1 MVRVAV
7 LGATGAV
14 GMEMLRI
21 MEERH
26 FSAED
31 ITLLSSTRNAG
42 TTLVWRGEQH
52 VVREATPDAFRGI
65 DIVLSAVGSDVA
77 STLLPE
83 AVSRGAVAVDNSS
96 AFRLDPHVP
105 LVVPEVNPGD
115 VAWHRGIIAN
125 PNCSTIIALVAVK
138 PLHDFAAVRR
148 MVVSTYQAVSGAGS
162 AGVDEL
168 QAQVHAHVRGEL
180 PHANVFPHPIAFNV
194 IPHID
199 SFGENGYTGE
209 EMKMQNEARKILHT
223 PDLRISCTC
232 VRVPVFRS
240 HSEAITIETERPL
253 SAAKTRE
260 LLRNAPGVRLV
271 DDPARNDYPMPLQAA
286 GQDLILVGRIRQ
298 DISADNSLV
307 LWVSGDQVRKGAAT
321 NAVQIAELLI

>member
-260 LLRNAPGVRLV
+260 LLRDAPGVRLV
-271 DDPARNDYPMPLQAA
+271 DDPARNDYPIPLQAA